1 MGGRLTILSISGGR
15 GTYRN
20 RFWSGNATGRWLFV
34 IKRDLAEA
42 AYRTVDDDFVEV
54 VLQL

>member
-1 MGGRLTILSISGGR
+1 MTILRMSGGR
-15 GTYRN
+15 GTDRN